1 MINASKF
8 SRDRHGVRPV
18 RCWESCACLL
28 LRKERPDV
36 WAAVDC
42 LQDNVTNLGR
52 TPWLQGCLQNIIA
65 PIQNDCGLN
74 ESVRTL
80 AHIAGVLD
88 TNSFAVSAADGMSAR
103 ALYPLLCLMA
113 HDCSPNT
120 NRFFDSAVC
129 GGRRSCRRVG
139 DDEVWECDRCG
150 FRMPAAKVRTLHQM
164 LAMTLGRT
172 LELRDVE
179 KAERWAEAH
188 REVLAENHHFLLEAR
203 LLLVDLYAERK
214 EGKLLC
220 HLIESTVLAGDPRQG
235 GTIKE
240 NKDFGEPQADAAGQ
254 RLRKAMRGIGT
265 DERVII
271 EILTK
276 HTAMERK
283 MIGDR
288 YKVQFGRDLKE
299 DLKSELGG
307 YFETAAL
314 ALCEYDSHYLAQ
326 WCRRAMKGIGTDEDT
341 LVEILCGCKEDMLM
355 QVDAAYQYIY
365 DRSLEEDIESELSGN
380 IRQLMIALLQGQRAE
395 QEGEPSRDEA
405 KKIAQIDLEDIKD
418 AFKKTYHKSLADAV
432 KDETKRDYR
441 KILLAIIK

>member
-1 MINASKF
+1 MVPHAAEL
-8 SRDRHGVRPV
+8 RPSP
-18 RCWESCACLL
+18 R
-28 LRKERPDV
+28 RRPGPQGG
-36 WAAVDC
+36 AQA
-42 LQDNVTNLGR
+42 R
-52 TPWLQGCLQNIIA
+52 TVHRGA
-65 PIQNDCGLN
+65 
-74 ESVRTL
+74 
-80 AHIAGVLD
+80 
-88 TNSFAVSAADGMSAR
+88 
-103 ALYPLLCLMA
+103 
-113 HDCSPNT
+113 
-120 NRFFDSAVC
+120 
-129 GGRRSCRRVG
+129 
-139 DDEVWECDRCG
+139 
-150 FRMPAAKVRTLHQM
+150 PAAS
-164 LAMTLGRT
+164 
-172 LELRDVE
+172 
-179 KAERWAEAH
+179 
-188 REVLAENHHFLLEAR
+188 
-203 LLLVDLYAERK
+203 
-214 EGKLLC
+214 C
-220 HLIESTVLAGDPRQG
+220 HGGSNQCSTMKG

-405 KKIAQIDLEDIKD
+405 KKIAQQLYEAGEGMNGGTDEDEFIRIFATTSYPLLKLTIEEYTVFADNTLENAIEKEFSSHIKKALVTMVLCIKDQVAYFAKTLFEAMDGPGTKDDVLIRILVTRSEIDLEDIKD